1 MTINKYFVFVPMI
14 EELNT
19 EKESK
24 LISDKEAQRQ
34 ALVKQAQQSG
44 ELLD

>member
-1 MTINKYFVFVPMI
+1 MTINKYFVFVPMN
-14 EELNT
+14 EELGN

-34 ALVKQAQQSG
+34 ALVKQAQQNG
-44 ELLD
+44 ELLN